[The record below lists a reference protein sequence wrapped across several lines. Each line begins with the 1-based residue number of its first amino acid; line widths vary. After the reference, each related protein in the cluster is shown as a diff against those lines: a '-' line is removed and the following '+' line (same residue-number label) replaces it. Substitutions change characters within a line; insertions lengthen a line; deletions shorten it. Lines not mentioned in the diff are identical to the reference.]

1 LSTERKPKSNNPA
14 PLIPK
19 NWNVDTG
26 YILFQ
31 SQDIFK
37 QKSERTKELFNDLR
51 ALCIEYS
58 PNGQP
63 PLYRQQGQQDY
74 GPESLENIKII
85 KEYVKK
91 TYDSFIKD
99 GCLPFIAIEDMFRNL
114 KYEHTPFITKEA
126 LRRMAEIPI
135 DKVNLRKYGQ
145 KEEKKKYEYQNIAK
159 TISNLN
165 KLEREFTYYAEFKPD
180 RLIGFAK
187 HENMKYKKAHYAVY
201 ADDLKDSDL
210 EDHEIYK
217 NKEISEVA
225 KNIIDAFSVNLVH
238 NSAASPD
245 IYKMEL
251 DPLSMIQFLK
261 RLLLL
266 HHTKPMEKRTIYYSK
281 SRKRILKIE

>member
-1 LSTERKPKSNNPA
+1 MSTESKPRSKNPA

-19 NWNVDTG
+19 NRNVDTG

-63 PLYRQQGQQDY
+63 VSPRRDY
-74 GPESLENIKII
+74 GPDPLENIKII
-85 KEYVKK
+85 RESVKK

-114 KYEHTPFITKEA
+114 KYNHVPFIGKEA
-126 LRRMAEIPI
+126 LRRMSDIPI
-135 DKVNLRKYGQ
+135 DKRILRKYGQ
-145 KEEKKKYEYQNIAK
+145 DDPKKKYEYQNIAK
-159 TISNLN
+159 TIVNLN
-165 KLEREFTYYAEFKPD
+165 KLERDFTYYAQYKPES
-180 RLIGFAK
+180 LLGFVK
-187 HENMKYKKAHYAVY
+187 HENMKHKKAHYAVY
-201 ADDLKDSDL
+201 TDDLVEKGL
-210 EDHEIYK
+210 EDSEIYK
-217 NKEISEVA
+217 DRSTSEVA
-225 KNIIDAFSVNLVH
+225 RNIIQAFSTNLVEKSE
-238 NSAASPD
+238 NSVD
-245 IYKMEL
+245 VWKLEI
-251 DPLSMIQFLK
+251 DPLSLIQFLK

-281 SRKRILKIE
+281 SRKRVLKIE

>member
-1 LSTERKPKSNNPA
+1 LKTDRPA

-19 NWNVDTG
+19 NWDVDTG

-37 QKSERTKELFNDLR
+37 QKSEITKELFNDLR

-63 PLYRQQGQQDY
+63 PTDRPRGEY
-74 GPESLENIKII
+74 GPDPLENIKII
-85 KEYVKK
+85 REYVKK

-114 KYEHTPFITKEA
+114 RFNDVPFIGKNA
-126 LRRMAEIPI
+126 LRRMAEIP
-135 DKVNLRKYGQ
+135 VNKKILKKYGE

-159 TISNLN
+159 TISNLS
-165 KLEREFTYYAEFKPD
+165 KIERDLTYFAEFKPD
-180 RLIGFAK
+180 KLIGFVKHK
-187 HENMKYKKAHYAVY
+187 HESMTYKKAHYAVY
-201 ADDLKDSDL
+201 GDNLIQNDLTDD
-210 EDHEIYK
+210 EIYED
-217 NKEISEVA
+217 KETSEVA
-225 KNIIDAFSVNLVH
+225 KKIIESFSLNLVH
-238 NSAASPD
+238 TRSNNPD
-245 IYKMEL
+245 IYRMEL
-251 DPLSMIQFLK
+251 DPLSLIQFLK

-266 HHTKPMEKRTIYYSK
+266 HHTKPMEKRVIFYSK